1 MKVGDLVRWKADN
14 GIGTILRVVRILD
27 TDGAHLD
34 ILDIH
39 WQTGLG
45 TGRISSDHI
54 QLEWL
59 SDHKKDSSC

>member
-1 MKVGDLVRWKADN
+1 MKVGDLVRWKADG

-27 TDGAHLD
+27 TDRAH
-34 ILDIH
+34 LDIH

-45 TGRISSDHI
+45 TGRISSDHV